1 LAEFD
6 QGRQLSF
13 IFGQINLI
21 EAAVGPETLPTVVLP
36 LDTAIVSLLEIKV
49 AELLLWALNRLI
61 RAADFTVRC
70 LGAAYCRI
78 HENLLELDEW
88 TALHVM
94 ILTGWSPGDL
104 EELVHD

>member
-1 LAEFD
+1 M
-6 QGRQLSF
+6 
-13 IFGQINLI
+13 FGQINLI
-21 EAAVGPETLPTVVLP
+21 EAAVGPEPRKLRRLPETLPTVVLP